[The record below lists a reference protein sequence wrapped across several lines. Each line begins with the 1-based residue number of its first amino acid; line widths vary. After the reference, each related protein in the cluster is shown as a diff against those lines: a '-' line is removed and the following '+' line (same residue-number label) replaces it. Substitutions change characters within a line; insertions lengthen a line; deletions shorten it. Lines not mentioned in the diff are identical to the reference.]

1 MNKLI
6 LNTFWIGI
14 ALTLLFLGCPPQ
26 SSSPGGEDESIAKY
40 GQEFQGKI
48 AKSYDESEEWWPT
61 PPKPPSTPRRDART
75 FPEMRTRDSSR
86 SSSTTIPSTVSDE
99 AVSGTTS
106 RPMASSG
113 ADVDRARAMTA
124 RGWRASARLDRGRG
138 PARVTARGAIAHARA
153 GVIVGPSLA
162 RSARWVE
169 CEGEAYPQRCEATIL
184 NSSSFLTSLNEKTAA
199 AQRLMCGHLQMV
211 DVIKHGITTGRYKL
225 HLLCLPV
232 ELSSNHLKVA
242 QCETS

>member
-1 MNKLI
+1 MVLADDSR
-6 LNTFWIGI
+6 LLWRLHFGRRSCRFAARALW
-14 ALTLLFLGCPPQ
+14 AQLEAALLREMADLTLAEWARQQ
-26 SSSPGGEDESIAKY
+26 STCCRVTGDVQVGWAAAAPVRAPAGGAGREA
-40 GQEFQGKI
+40 G
-48 AKSYDESEEWWPT
+48 A
-61 PPKPPSTPRRDART
+61 DAR
-75 FPEMRTRDSSR
+75 
-86 SSSTTIPSTVSDE
+86 
-99 AVSGTTS
+99 
-106 RPMASSG
+106 
-113 ADVDRARAMTA
+113 AD
-124 RGWRASARLDRGRG
+124 
-138 PARVTARGAIAHARA
+138 
-153 GVIVGPSLA
+153 VIVGPSLA

-184 NSSSFLTSLNEKTAA
+184 NSSSSLTNLNEKTAA